1 MLTIEIESLKKIKD
15 KLYNRFGDSIEYVYA
30 FGSRVRGDF
39 TVDSD
44 FDVLI
49 VVKNKTPEIEE
60 AIVAVIVEEE
70 MKHAISF
77 TPLIKD
83 SKAFEL
89 EQQYNSPFYNH
100 IKNEGIQ
107 L

>member
-1 MLTIEIESLKKIKD
+1 MLTFEIEALQNIKERLLQKIPD
-15 KLYNRFGDSIEYVYA
+15 HFVCMYA

-39 TVDSD
+39 TADSD

-49 VVKNKTPEIEE
+49 VVKNKTPQVEDT
-60 AIVAVIVEEE
+60 IVGVIVEEE
-70 MKHAISF
+70 LQHGISF

-83 SKAFEL
+83 SKSFEL
-89 EQQYNSPFYNH
+89 EQQYHTPFYSN
-100 IKNEGIQ
+100 IVNEGIQ

>member
-1 MLTIEIESLKKIKD
+1 MLTVEIESLKKIKE
-15 KLYNRFGDSIEYVYA
+15 KLFNRFGDSIVYMYA

-39 TVDSD
+39 TADSD

-49 VVKNKTPEIEE
+49 VVKNKTPQIED
-60 AIVAVIVEEE
+60 AIIGLIVEEE
-70 MKHAISF
+70 LKHGISF

-83 SKAFEL
+83 SKSFEL
-89 EQQYNSPFYNH
+89 EQLYNSPFYNH